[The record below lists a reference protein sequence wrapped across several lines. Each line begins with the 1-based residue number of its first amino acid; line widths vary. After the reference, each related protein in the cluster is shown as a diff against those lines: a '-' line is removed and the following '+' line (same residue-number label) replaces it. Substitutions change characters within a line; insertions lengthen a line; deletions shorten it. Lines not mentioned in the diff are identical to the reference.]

1 MSKKRIGLFAVVV
14 VAVLALAASAAWFG
28 PWLRDD
34 AKAQPGDRPEVVEGD
49 PVTEAA
55 DAFADAWQKGTLA
68 EIGYSAGSGDV
79 AGTAALMT
87 ANLTPGTAAQPKV
100 VVTKVDR
107 AEGNDKRAV
116 AVATVTWKLDAS
128 RSWVYDTRFALVETG
143 GKWLVQ
149 WTPAVVETSL
159 KAGEGLRVQRV
170 AAPRG
175 QIVDTTGTALVGAQG
190 SVVVGIKRGRTADP
204 VGLANTVAGLT
215 GVNPADLVAKVNV
228 AGPEDFV
235 EVATLARADYDKI
248 RAQIQPLPG
257 TVFREKQAR
266 TGLPANYA
274 RAVLG
279 TTGTASAEVA
289 AVSQGRIVAGDVI
302 GLSGVQQAQNEV
314 LGGTPGV
321 TVQAISSAAG
331 STPRALETFPAVA
344 GRNVTVTLDQKAQ
357 AVADATIANTKTA
370 SALVAIRVSTGDVLA
385 VANGPSKFSS
395 YNRAMIGKYPPGSTF
410 KVVSTL
416 GLLVNGL
423 TPDTVVDCP
432 PTVTVG
438 KVFRNAEG
446 EVLGA
451 VPFRKDFA
459 DSCNTAF
466 VGQSKNLTTD
476 QLSFTAALLGYRKL
490 DVGVAVFGGSVPA
503 TSDITEHAAD
513 MIGQGKVEASPFAVA
528 LASASVASGSSLNPR
543 LVVDGANPDPKPGA
557 ALPAVQVGQLR
568 ELMRGVVTGGTGSKL
583 AGIEGGDVFG
593 KTGTAEFGTDSPPRT
608 HAWFTGYQGDIAF
621 AVLVEDGGFGG
632 AVAAPLAANFLRAL
646 ATGT

>member
-1 MSKKRIGLFAVVV
+1 MDKKRVGLIAVAAVVV
-14 VAVLALAASAAWFG
+14 LAVAGAAAWFG
-28 PWLRDD
+28 PWLHDD
-34 AKAQPGDRPEVVEGD
+34 AKAGPGERPGVVEGD

-55 DAFADAWQKGTLA
+55 DAFGAAWEKNTLA
-68 EIGYSAGSGDV
+68 KVGYSEGSGDV
-79 AGTAALMT
+79 AGTSALIT
-87 ANLTPGTAAQPKV
+87 AGLTPGTATQPQV
-100 VVTKVDR
+100 LVTKVDR

-116 AVATVTWKLDAS
+116 AAATVTWKLDAT
-128 RSWVYDTRFALVETG
+128 RSWSYSTRFALVETG

-190 SVVVGIKRGRTADP
+190 SVVVGIKRSRTADP
-204 VGLANTVAGLT
+204 VGLANTVASLT
-215 GVNPADLVAKVNV
+215 GVNAAELVAKVNA

-235 EVATLARADYDKI
+235 EVVTLARADYDKI
-248 RAQIQPLPG
+248 RPQVQPLPG
-257 TVFREKQAR
+257 TVFREQQAA

-279 TTGTASAEVA
+279 TTGTASPEIA
-289 AVSQGRIVAGDVI
+289 AASGGRIVAGDVT
-302 GLSGVQQAQNEV
+302 GLSGVQQAQDDV

-321 TVQAISSAAG
+321 TVQATSSTAG
-331 STPRALETFPAVA
+331 STPRALKVFPGVA
-344 GRNVTVTLDQKAQ
+344 GRNVTVTLDQKVQ
-357 AVADATIANTKTA
+357 AVADATIANTETP

-385 VANGPSKFSS
+385 VANGPSGFSS

-410 KVVSTL
+410 KVASTL

-432 PTVTVG
+432 ATITVG

-446 EVLGA
+446 EVLGP

-466 VGQSKNLTTD
+466 VGQAKDITPD
-476 QLSFTAALLGYRKL
+476 QLTITAALLGYRKL
-490 DVGVAVFGGSVPA
+490 DVGVSLFGGSVP
-503 TSDITEHAAD
+503 TTGDITEHAAN

-543 LVVDGANPDPKPGA
+543 LVIDGANPNPKPGA
-557 ALPAVQVGQLR
+557 PLPVAQIAQLR
-568 ELMRGVVTGGTGSKL
+568 DLMRGVVTDGTGSKL
-583 AGIEGGDVFG
+583 AGIAGGGVFG
-593 KTGTAEFGTDSPPRT
+593 KTGTAEFGTESPPRT

-632 AVAAPLAANFLRAL
+632 AVAAPLAANFLSAL
-646 ATGT
+646 ASGT